1 MNGQAHPAGDMSE
14 QAHVGWR
21 LQRARKLT
29 SWAEIRRMSLSL
41 VLSWLVL
48 SFTIWVMPGVSA
60 TAKVDVLLAAAIL
73 GVVTA
78 VFQPLVTTLAL
89 VVGWVG
95 VLLASVFAEALFLY
109 AALSL
114 APGITVSGF
123 WNAFWASW
131 VFSILITIVN
141 WLITA
146 GDDTA
151 FLTHMLRQSRHARAQ
166 ATATSVPG
174 VVFLQI
180 DGLSAPLLRWA
191 LRSGDLPT
199 LSRWVRSGTHT
210 ATEWHV
216 QLPSTTPAS
225 QAGLLHGGS
234 AQIPAFRWYEKD
246 AARLLVANHPRDAQV
261 IQERLTDGRGLLA
274 DGGVSISN
282 IFTGDAPTALLT
294 MSAVTAPGSRR
305 GPSRGYA
312 AFFIN
317 PYGLSRSL
325 VLSLGEVIKE
335 RHQGR
340 RQRRR
345 AVEPRI
351 DRHGSYVLLRA
362 VTNVLLRD
370 LNAGLIV
377 EQMMAGKP
385 SVFCD
390 FTDYDEIAHHA
401 GPTRPESLASL
412 EGLDHLIGVLQTAS
426 EQAPRPYEFVVLSDH
441 GQSQGAT
448 FRQRH
453 GRSLEELIR
462 ELVVGRGDTVTAA
475 TNLEETAGPANTLL
489 TQVGE
494 QGGAT
499 GKAVRRMTRGRIVGN
514 EVRLEAGTASPD
526 GGPSKP
532 TSAEG
537 GETGDVVVIA
547 SGNLAMVY
555 FTRFPERMTQGDLEA
570 AYPGLVSSLVAH
582 PGIGYVVVH
591 SRDHGNVV
599 LGRGGVRYL
608 DEDRVDGTDPLAG
621 FGERAAQEVRRHAA
635 LRHVGD
641 LIINSPLYPGTEEVA
656 AYEELVGNHGGLGGW
671 QTQAVL
677 VHPAAWT
684 VDDEAPLAGADAVH
698 RQLVRWLSHLGH
710 RSGIPESS
718 APVGSQQPLGSAVT
732 SDPADEPP

>member
-1 MNGQAHPAGDMSE
+1 MNRQADPAQDTPS
-14 QAHVGWR
+14 QARVGWR
-21 LQRARKLT
+21 LLRGRKLT
-29 SWAEIRRMSLSL
+29 SWTEIRRMAVSL
-41 VLSWLVL
+41 VLSWLAL
-48 SFTIWVMPGVSA
+48 SLTIWVMPGVSA
-60 TAKVDVLLAAAIL
+60 AAKVDVLLAAAIL
-73 GVVTA
+73 GVLAA
-78 VFQPLVTTLAL
+78 VFQPLVTSIAL

-95 VLLASVFAEALFLY
+95 VLLASVFAEALFFY

-114 APGITVSGF
+114 TPGITVDGF
-123 WNAFWASW
+123 WSAFWASW
-131 VFSILITIVN
+131 VFSLLITIVN
-141 WLITA
+141 WLVTA

-151 FLTHMLRQSRHARAQ
+151 FLTHMLRQSRRARAE
-166 ATATSVPG
+166 ATPSTVPG

-191 LRSGDLPT
+191 IRSGNLPT

-210 ATEWHV
+210 ATQWQV

-225 QAGLLHGGS
+225 QAGILHGGS

-246 AARLLVANHPRDAQV
+246 TARLLVANHPKDAAV
-261 IQERLTDGRGLLA
+261 IQARLSDGRGLLA

-294 MSAVTAPGSRR
+294 MSAVTASSSRR

-312 AFFIN
+312 TFFIN

-325 VLSLGEVIKE
+325 VLSVGEIFKE

-345 AVEPRI
+345 AIEPRI

-453 GRSLEELIR
+453 GQSLEELIR
-462 ELVVGRGDTVTAA
+462 ELVGGRADTVTAA

-489 TQVGE
+489 SQMGE

-499 GKAVRRMTRGRIVGN
+499 GKAVRRVTRGRSVDN
-514 EVRLEAGTASPD
+514 EVHL
-526 GGPSKP
+526 
-532 TSAEG
+532 EG
-537 GETGDVVVIA
+537 GKASSDRQPVKPPSAGGSDAGDVVVIA

-555 FTRFPERMTQGDLEA
+555 FTTFPGRMTHGEIEE

-582 PGIGYVVVH
+582 PGVGYVVVR
-591 SRDHGNVV
+591 SPDHGNVV
-599 LGRGGVRYL
+599 LGRDGVRYL
-608 DEDRVDGTDPLAG
+608 DEDRVDGSDPLAG
-621 FGERAAQEVRRHAA
+621 FGERAAEEVRRHAG

-641 LIINSPLYPGTEEVA
+641 LVINSPLYPGTDEVA

-677 VHPAAWT
+677 VHPSAWP
-684 VDDEAPLAGADAVH
+684 VDEAAPLHGADAVY
-698 RQLVRWLSHLGH
+698 RQLVRWLCLVGH
-710 RSGIPESS
+710 RSGISER
-718 APVGSQQPLGSAVT
+718 SAVT
-732 SDPADEPP
+732 ARH